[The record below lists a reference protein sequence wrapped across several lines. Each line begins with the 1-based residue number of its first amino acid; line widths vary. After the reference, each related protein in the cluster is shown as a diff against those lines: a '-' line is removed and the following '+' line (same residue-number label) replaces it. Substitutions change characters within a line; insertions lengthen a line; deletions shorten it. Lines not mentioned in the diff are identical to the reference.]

1 MGWDSK
7 AQAVS
12 FTNESTGLLVE
23 HLSSGLFMESV
34 PKRQICP

>member
-12 FTNESTGLLVE
+12 FTNEYTGLLVE
-23 HLSSGLFMESV
+23 HLSSGLLMESV
-34 PKRQICP
+34 PKRRICP